1 MEKKTKILFGY
12 SCTPTYGLTGVD
24 DGGFSIEVD
33 ENGKCTYKTY
43 WFPNQGRTTETFDL
57 PKITVEIIK
66 TILKKNEKCIKRIDE
81 NLDNKSCD
89 GEFNRFIFA
98 GKEIQALNIENAGQE
113 KKVLQLFYSVA
124 EELKEEGIVLSL
136 QKVKFSDNIKR
147 VKEVAEE
154 DWWNGVE
161 IIGLKK

>member
-43 WFPNQGRTTETFDL
+43 WFPNQERTTETVVL
-57 PKITVEIIK
+57 SKVTVEKIK
-66 TILKKNEKCIKRIDE
+66 TFLKKNEKCIKRIDE

-124 EELKEEGIVLSL
+124 EELKGEGIMLSL
-136 QKVKFSDNIKR
+136 REVKIPDNIKR
-147 VKEVAEE
+147 AKEAKE